1 MKKFQWL
8 CVLTVFL
15 LGVAAV
21 GARQPEGTPV
31 ITLERQPCFGFCPMY
46 TVSIFEDG
54 TVVYNG
60 DSNVDVTGEQ
70 TSEIAPET
78 VQQMVDA
85 FASAGYFEWEEAYTT
100 QTVTDL
106 PTVITSVT
114 RDGETHRIQRYAGDN
129 TAPLALPFLENWIDL
144 MASTGMWTGAQI
156 DPSAISNGTDTAV
169 ITLQR
174 DPCFGMCPVYSVAA
188 FADGT
193 VVYTGIANV
202 DKIGVHV
209 FEADPAAVN
218 SAAQLADILGYFE
231 WQPAYDQQVRTD
243 QPTVTTS
250 FRWEDQSQKIVRYE
264 GDPNAPVGLLWL
276 EASIDQLVTD
286 ISR

>member
-78 VQQMVDA
+78 VQQMVEA
-85 FASAGYFEWEEAYTT
+85 IASAGYFEWEEAYTT

-114 RDGETHRIQRYAGDN
+114 RDGETHRIQRYAGDS

-144 MASTGMWTGAQI
+144 MASTGMWTGAQL

-264 GDPNAPVGLLWL
+264 GDPNAPVGLMWL
-276 EASIDQLVTD
+276 EASIDQLVAE
-286 ISR
+286 ISG